1 MSELKLIIG
10 NRNYSS
16 WSLRAWLVMRLAG
29 QDFTEE
35 MIPLDLPDTRDR
47 LRAASAAG
55 RVPVLNNGG
64 LVIWDTLSII
74 EYLAETYPDQGIW
87 PTAPEDRALAR
98 SVSAEMH
105 SSFFALRGEMPM
117 NIRAVDRHLDL
128 SEGAVNDIARVLEI
142 WQTCLA
148 RDNKDGPFLFG
159 NFCAADAMYAPVI
172 ARFQSYGVHMDATCQ
187 AYADVVWN
195 TDDMIWWRAASAEE
209 SWTIPG
215 EEVGI

>member
-16 WSLRAWLVMRLAG
+16 WSLRAWLVMRQSGLA
-29 QDFTEE
+29 FAEE

-47 LRAASAAG
+47 LHAASAAG
-55 RVPVLNNGG
+55 RVPVLNDNN

-74 EYLAETYPDQGIW
+74 EYLGETCPDRGIW
-87 PTAPEDRALAR
+87 PSEPEDRALAR

-128 SEGAVNDIARVLEI
+128 SEGAVNDIARVQEI

-148 RDNKDGPFLFG
+148 RDNRDGPFLFG
-159 NFCAADAMYAPVI
+159 SFCAADAMYAPVV
-172 ARFQSYGVHMDATCQ
+172 ARFHSYGVHMDATCQ
-187 AYADVVWN
+187 AYADAVWN
-195 TDDMIWWRAASAEE
+195 TENMIWWRAASAEE

-215 EEVGI
+215 EEAGI